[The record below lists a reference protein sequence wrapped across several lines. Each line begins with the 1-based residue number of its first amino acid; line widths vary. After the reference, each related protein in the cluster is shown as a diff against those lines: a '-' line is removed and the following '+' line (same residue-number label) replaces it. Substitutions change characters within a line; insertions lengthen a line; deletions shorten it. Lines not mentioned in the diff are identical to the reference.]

1 MLIVSEAGRL
11 RDSLRV
17 LLKSCYPL
25 AAIAE
30 TETCAAVLQR
40 LATAP
45 NALARISAAPLEARF
60 GGEKYIWVLGLLWAV
75 WHYPIVIF
83 QILPTLQ
90 NVSRCSYSSPFCWSW
105 PGKR

>member
-1 MLIVSEAGRL
+1 MSKTIDQVLIVSEAGRL

-45 NALARISAAPLEARF
+45 NALARISAAPS
-60 GGEKYIWVLGLLWAV
+60 GSPLW
-75 WHYPIVIF
+75 
-83 QILPTLQ
+83 
-90 NVSRCSYSSPFCWSW
+90 R
-105 PGKR
+105 